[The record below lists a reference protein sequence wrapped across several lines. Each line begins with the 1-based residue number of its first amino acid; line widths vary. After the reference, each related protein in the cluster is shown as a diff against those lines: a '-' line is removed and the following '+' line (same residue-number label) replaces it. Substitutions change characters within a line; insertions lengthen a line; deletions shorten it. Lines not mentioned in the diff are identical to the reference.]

1 MKKDCAERKVCNLN
15 FLEHR
20 YVGDAAA
27 SAALVKKREDLRD
40 RREALT
46 NRIQELVDE
55 ARMMGERG
63 NVAAARE
70 AVEKA
75 DECTVFVY

>member
-1 MKKDCAERKVCNLN
+1 M
-15 FLEHR
+15 
-20 YVGDAAA
+20 
-27 SAALVKKREDLRD
+27 VKKREDLRD

-46 NRIQELVDE
+46 NRIQQLLDD
-55 ARMMGERG
+55 ARSHGERG

-75 DECTVFVY
+75 DECTVSNLIEASYLTNYRERKSC